1 MCTDLGRNLL
11 DSPPITGREGL
22 VKRLEAAPSGTIVF
36 WDDHIGPDWF
46 GLTAADIEKKGFNL
60 LISRQYL
67 VHAVLY
73 PDSGFDRFPWLPYL
87 GEFRPRRIQLSLL
100 EKP

>member
-1 MCTDLGRNLL
+1 
-11 DSPPITGREGL
+11 
-22 VKRLEAAPSGTIVF
+22 VF

-46 GLTAADIEKKGFNL
+46 GATAADIENSGYKL
-60 LISRQYL
+60 LISRHYL

-73 PDSGFDRFPWLPYL
+73 PDSGFDWFRWLPIL
-87 GEFRPRRIQLSLL
+87 GEFQPREIQLSLL